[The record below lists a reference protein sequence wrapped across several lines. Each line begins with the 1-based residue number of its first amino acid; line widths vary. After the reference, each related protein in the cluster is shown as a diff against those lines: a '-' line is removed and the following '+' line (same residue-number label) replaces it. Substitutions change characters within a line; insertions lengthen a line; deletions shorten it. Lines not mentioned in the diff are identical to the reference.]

1 MGAERAQSA
10 RRPAEPDPDH
20 AGEGMQA
27 MPRRLTLFLPLLV
40 LAAACGG
47 ADAGATCPTSEA
59 DCGASPTEVSLQL
72 DWYPNPDHVGL
83 YTAIDRGFFRNEGLM
98 VTPRPPSDVSDS
110 IKLVAA
116 GRADLG
122 ISYEPELFF
131 AQQHDAPV
139 VAVSAI
145 VPTALNSVIAPGG
158 AGIRTPADLRGTT
171 IGVDG
176 SDSTSAYL
184 DTMLRRVGLDP
195 EHDVHT
201 VDVGFNLLPALLGG
215 RVDAIAGGF
224 QNIEG
229 AQLEVRGL
237 DPVVFPVDRYGVPT
251 YDELVVIAN
260 SDRLQSDS
268 GYRQTV
274 RAFVAGLAAGTRY
287 AKSHPGAALAAM
299 RTHASSD
306 YKSVLESSVP
316 ETLRLLETTSLD
328 PAAWDAFGRWMRAQ
342 GLLERAPDG
351 AALVARP

>member
-1 MGAERAQSA
+1 
-10 RRPAEPDPDH
+10 
-20 AGEGMQA
+20 
-27 MPRRLTLFLPLLV
+27 MPRRLVLLLPLVV

-47 ADAGATCPTSEA
+47 GVVPPPTARTPVS
-59 DCGASPTEVSLQL
+59 VSLQL

-83 YTAIDRGFFRNEGLM
+83 YTAIDRGFFKRHGLI
-98 VTPRPPSDVSDS
+98 VKPRQPSDVSDP

-145 VPTALNSVIAPGG
+145 VPTALNSVIVPGD
-158 AGIRTPADLRGTT
+158 AGVRTPADLRGKT

-201 VDVGFNLLPALLGG
+201 VNVGFNLLPALLGG
-215 RVDAIAGGF
+215 KVDAIAGGF

-229 AQLEVRGL
+229 AQLEVRAL
-237 DPVVFPVDRYGVPT
+237 DPVVFPVDEYGVPT
-251 YDELVVIAN
+251 YDELVVVAN
-260 SDRLQSDS
+260 SDRLKSDAI
-268 GYRQTV
+268 YRKIV
-274 RAFVAGLAAGTRY
+274 RSFIAGLAAGTRY
-287 AKSHPGAALAAM
+287 AKSHPHAALEAM
-299 RTHASSD
+299 RAHASSD
-306 YKSVLESSVP
+306 YRSVLETSVP
-316 ETLRLLETTSLD
+316 ETLRLLDTTSLD
-328 PAAWDAFGRWMRAQ
+328 PKAWDEFGRWMEAQ
-342 GLLERAPDG
+342 GLLDKPPDG
-351 AALVARP
+351 AALVTRP